1 MCADDV
7 GVEVPVVAGVG
18 APVLVLLV
26 VGVYIEMEGIM
37 GLSLNF

>member
-7 GVEVPVVAGVG
+7 GVEVPVIVGVG

-26 VGVYIEMEGIM
+26 VGVEMEGVM

>member
-1 MCADDV
+1 MVV
-7 GVEVPVVAGVG
+7 GMG

-26 VGVYIEMEGIM
+26 VGVYIEMEGVM

>member
-7 GVEVPVVAGVG
+7 GVEVPVIVGVG

-26 VGVYIEMEGIM
+26 VGVEMGGVM